1 MAFQTATPPDFRSR
15 DLAGVASVLAGM
27 AFFVGQDVLMKD
39 LLGAFTVWT
48 LMAVRGAVALMV
60 LVPLIVILGG
70 PHRLLTPLWALHFV
84 RGVLFAIGFS
94 LFYAAFPFMGLA
106 EVSTI
111 FFAAPLITA
120 LLAVLFLGERI
131 GWRRVAAL
139 VVGFVGVVIAMA
151 PDTGGLNWVA
161 ILPLLC
167 AVFYA
172 AGQVMARVIGD
183 RETMLT
189 TGLYTIVFSSLTVL
203 PVGWML
209 NQAIPLSAEMPHLGW
224 HFQEIEPRQFLKLG
238 LLGAVGMVG
247 YLLLTRAY
255 QIAPASLVAPFD
267 YSYLPMA
274 TLAALILWAEVPGT
288 NTLAGM
294 ALIVASGLYLGYR
307 ELVQRR
313 TPDAVPPTAEAVFMP
328 GSAAAPAPEAPDALD
343 R

>member
-1 MAFQTATPPDFRSR
+1 M
-15 DLAGVASVLAGM
+15 SVIVGM
-27 AFFVGQDVLMKD
+27 IFFVGQDLLMKD
-39 LLGAFTVWT
+39 LLVTFSIWL
-48 LMAVRGAVALMV
+48 LMAVRGAVALLV
-60 LVPLIVILGG
+60 LVPLILTLGG
-70 PHRLLTPLWALHFV
+70 QHRMFTPLWPLHLL
-84 RGVLFAIGFS
+84 RGLLFAVGFS

-131 GWRRVAAL
+131 GWRRIGAL
-139 VVGFVGVVIAMA
+139 GFGFTGVVIAMA
-151 PDTGGLNWVA
+151 PDRGAIDWIT
-161 ILPLLC
+161 ILPLAC

-172 AGQVMARVIGD
+172 TGQVLARVIGD

-189 TGLYTIVFSSLTVL
+189 TGLYTIVFSSLAVL
-203 PVGWML
+203 PMGWLL
-209 NQAIPLSAEMPHLGW
+209 NQLVPLGADMPHLGW
-224 HFQEIEPRQFLKLG
+224 HFPEIGADHMMSLTLLG
-238 LLGAVGMVG
+238 LVGMVG

-267 YSYLPMA
+267 YCYLPLA
-274 TLAALILWAEVPGT
+274 TLAALVLWGEVPAT

-307 ELVQRR
+307 ELVQAR
-313 TPDAVPPTAEAVFMP
+313 TPDKVPPTAEAVFMP
-328 GSAAAPAPEAPDALD
+328 GNPAAPISDAPDALD